1 MERALIK
8 ANTHRWTTLEISIFN
23 ITFKKLFSLFKCM
36 LQNSQVSTIKS
47 QALGSYVASFC
58 HTWIYKYEGRGGAI
72 LQEINQK
79 IALSPSV
86 LKFTCTG
93 WNVGHIVLQTD
104 IANTTSK

>member
-36 LQNSQVSTIKS
+36 LQNSQVSTIIS
-47 QALGSYVASFC
+47 QALGSYVACC
-58 HTWIYKYEGRGGAI
+58 HTWTYKSEGWGRKLI
-72 LQEINQK
+72 TFT
-79 IALSPSV
+79 PSL

-104 IANTTSK
+104 TANTTSK